1 MIINIKCEICNGLGK
16 DDVEWRKYYGLRVGI
31 FQLLTTFRFIL
42 TAFERNPDTE
52 KTKLY
57 NIIGRLQ
64 DCLVEK

>member
-1 MIINIKCEICNGLGK
+1 MIINIKCEICNGLGR
-16 DDVEWRKYYGLRVGI
+16 DDVEC
-31 FQLLTTFRFIL
+31 QLLTTFRFIL